1 MALYRVIKAFY
12 DINDKKNI
20 LQEGDIVQINDA
32 ERAKTNLK
40 NGLIAEVE
48 IKKLKAKAK
57 TKAKQETKAK
67 AKQETKDT
75 PEK

>member
-12 DINDKKNI
+12 DINDEKNI
-20 LQEGDIVQINDA
+20 LQRGDIVQIDDA

-57 TKAKQETKAK
+57 

>member
-1 MALYRVIKAFY
+1 MALYRVTKAFY

-20 LQEGDIVQINDA
+20 LQEGDVVQIDDV
-32 ERAKTNLK
+32 ERAKTNLE

-57 TKAKQETKAK
+57 AKAKQETKAK

>member
-1 MALYRVIKAFY
+1 MALYRVTKAFY

-20 LQEGDIVQINDA
+20 LQEGDVVQIDDV
-32 ERAKTNLK
+32 ERAKTNLE

>member
-20 LQEGDIVQINDA
+20 LQEGDVVQIDDV
-32 ERAKTNLK
+32 ERAKTNLE

-57 TKAKQETKAK
+57 TKAKQETK
-67 AKQETKDT
+67 DT

>member
-12 DINDKKNI
+12 DINDEKNV
-20 LQEGDIVQINDA
+20 LKEGDIVQIDDA
-32 ERAKTNLK
+32 ERAKTNLE

-57 TKAKQETKAK
+57 TKAKQEK
-67 AKQETKDT
+67 KDT

>member
-12 DINDKKNI
+12 DINDEKNI
-20 LQEGDIVQINDA
+20 LQEGDVVQIDDA

-57 TKAKQETKAK
+57 TKAK
-67 AKQETKDT
+67 AKQEIKDT

>member
-12 DINDKKNI
+12 DINDEKNV
-20 LQEGDIVQINDA
+20 LQVGDIVQINDA
-32 ERAKTNLK
+32 KRAKTNLK
-40 NGLIAEVE
+40 NGLIAEAE

-57 TKAKQETKAK
+57 TKAKQETKG
-67 AKQETKDT
+67 T

>member
-12 DINDKKNI
+12 DINDEKNI
-20 LQEGDIVQINDA
+20 LKEGDIVQINDA
-32 ERAKTNLK
+32 KRAKTNLE

-48 IKKLKAKAK
+48 IKKLKAK
-57 TKAKQETKAK
+57 TK